1 MTGATPRGEPFNPRC
16 QSCGFHPEEIVARR
30 HDLTDGQ
37 KWLSD
42 RLVRWARPNDGAR
55 ENERAGEVWRSPENM
70 AEELGQAPRP
80 LGPHPAKL
88 LALHPRTHPR
98 RDRRHSHTY
107 SFLFHPSF
115 ISRT

>member
-55 ENERAGEVWRSPENM
+55 ENERAGEVWRCPANM
-70 AEELGQAPRP
+70 AEELRKVAPPPARAAGQPATLHPGAPPRP
-80 LGPHPAKL
+80 AGGEG
-88 LALHPRTHPR
+88 T
-98 RDRRHSHTY
+98 T
-107 SFLFHPSF
+107 F
-115 ISRT
+115 